1 MTILA
6 VDIDGTIHPSRDY
19 SNLTITRNN
28 IALSIL
34 DQWLITLR
42 DADIISA
49 FGYSTSNSLED
60 ARKKIQNGNKIG
72 KCEICS
78 EEIDIQ
84 KCLNLLR
91 NKNLIAKFEIKS
103 KRKDLEKELETF
115 ETLKK
120 DPVNYVNE
128 SLKETIQ
135 RVYLNYNN
143 LI

>member
-1 MTILA
+1 MEE
-6 VDIDGTIHPSRDY
+6 
-19 SNLTITRNN
+19 NN
-28 IALSIL
+28 FCKICNSKSDKII
-34 DQWLITLR
+34 ITLTCC
-42 DADIISA
+42 
-49 FGYSTSNSLED
+49 GYMVCKDHLDE
-60 ARKKIQNGNKIG
+60 KIQNGNNIV

-91 NKNLIAKFEIKS
+91 NKNLIAKFEIES

-120 DPVNYVNE
+120 DPVYYVNE

-135 RVYLNYNN
+135 K
-143 LI
+143 LISE